1 MHGVLVEMSCPQH
14 GFERF
19 TIKVVKRFNIPPN
32 EIVPKFRVKP
42 KPDLSCIVVGRNVEE
57 KEVQDYLETYL
68 QQKGLWNRIL
78 SFRTV

>member
-1 MHGVLVEMSCPQH
+1 MHGVLVEMTCPQH

-42 KPDLSCIVVGRNVEE
+42 KPDLSCIIVGRNVEE